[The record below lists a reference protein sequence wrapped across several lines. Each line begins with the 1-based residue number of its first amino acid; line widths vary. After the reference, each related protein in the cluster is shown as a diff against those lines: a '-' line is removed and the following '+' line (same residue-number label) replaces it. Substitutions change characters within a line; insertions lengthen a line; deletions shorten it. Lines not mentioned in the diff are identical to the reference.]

1 MLLIAFKGTR
11 MFKFQ
16 SGFAKSQLFLWLLVI
31 INSIGLACVYYAHNK
46 PLDSDIPNLIGTWS
60 GKNVTV
66 SDSKGYKEWD
76 NKTIE
81 ITEQK
86 DRRFRGTFTYADG
99 TKNFFGVIY
108 PDNISFTW
116 VSTPARG
123 FNHGRILDE
132 NTIGACYVETYE
144 QATAGCATL
153 ERK

>member
-1 MLLIAFKGTR
+1 M
-11 MFKFQ
+11 MFKKQ
-16 SGFAKSQLFLWLLVI
+16 IGSTRSQLILWFLVI
-31 INSIGLACVYYAHNK
+31 INSIGLTCLYYFNHNPIGK
-46 PLDSDIPNLIGTWS
+46 DIPNLIGVWS

-76 NKTIE
+76 KKTIQ

-99 TKNFFGVIY
+99 TKHFFGVIY

-116 VSTPARG
+116 VSTPSKG
-123 FNHGRILDE
+123 FVQGRILDD
-132 NTIGACYVETYE
+132 NSIGACYVEAYE

>member
-1 MLLIAFKGTR
+1 MLLIDKG
-11 MFKFQ
+11 KNHVKKQ
-16 SGFAKSQLFLWLLVI
+16 SGLAKSQLLLWLLVV
-31 INSIGLACVYYAHNK
+31 INSIGLACVYYANNK

-66 SDSKGYKEWD
+66 SDQKGYKEWD
-76 NKTIE
+76 NKTIK

-86 DRRFRGTFTYADG
+86 DRRFRGTLTYADG

-123 FNHGRILDE
+123 FNHGRILGG
-132 NTIGACYVETYE
+132 NTIGACYVEAYE

-153 ERK
+153 ERQ